1 MDYQELLDRTADPS
15 GRPTPV
21 PPAWPEF
28 AYPASID
35 VAANQ
40 RGMTLRDHFAGLALQ
55 AMLARGADITTRG
68 RQYVCQEAYV
78 LADLML
84 KAREGREL

>member
-1 MDYQELLDRTADPS
+1 
-15 GRPTPV
+15 
-21 PPAWPEF
+21 
-28 AYPASID
+28 
-35 VAANQ
+35 
-40 RGMTLRDHFAGLALQ
+40 MTLRDHFAGLALQ